1 MILVTGATGF
11 IGTYLVDQLVK
22 DGVDVL
28 ATGRDVIGQSYYEKR
43 GIPFSKLDILKEE
56 DFKKL
61 PENIDAIVHLAAL
74 LRIDA
79 WSAKDYLM
87 TNSLGT
93 YNVLEYCRKNDIKK
107 VVYSMTHSDINRT
120 KDLIIT
126 ENTPREFGGPSTA
139 FIVSKVAAVNIIE
152 SYTREYGIHGIILR
166 LPGIRGYGCRFIG
179 VQDGKFIEAAYHKFI
194 RRASEGKPI
203 EIWSHSDA
211 KRDMTY
217 IKDVVRGIVCALNAE
232 DAVGLYNIGT
242 GIGVTIEDEAKAII
256 KVFSPPNNPSEI
268 LYRPDIE
275 GIQRRG
281 FIYDISKAKRD
292 LGYYP
297 KFSCEDALKDYK
309 KEMESGKFRYL
320 VLRQEAILKNKYGK
334 NLKDVLDADQ

>member
-1 MILVTGATGF
+1 M
-11 IGTYLVDQLVK
+11 
-22 DGVDVL
+22 
-28 ATGRDVIGQSYYEKR
+28 
-43 GIPFSKLDILKEE
+43 
-56 DFKKL
+56 
-61 PENIDAIVHLAAL
+61 
-74 LRIDA
+74 
-79 WSAKDYLM
+79 
-87 TNSLGT
+87 
-93 YNVLEYCRKNDIKK
+93 
-107 VVYSMTHSDINRT
+107 
-120 KDLIIT
+120 
-126 ENTPREFGGPSTA
+126 
-139 FIVSKVAAVNIIE
+139 
-152 SYTREYGIHGIILR
+152 
-166 LPGIRGYGCRFIG
+166 
-179 VQDGKFIEAAYHKFI
+179 
-194 RRASEGKPI
+194 
-203 EIWSHSDA
+203 
-211 KRDMTY
+211 
-217 IKDVVRGIVCALNAE
+217 NAE